1 VEVRPRSESRAER
14 QIGFSGKLGEPPV
27 SSTNAGMG
35 SARLYQVPRSLAR
48 FSPVV
53 AKKEEAIEVID
64 AERNAKAERWTK
76 AVLVSS

>member
-1 VEVRPRSESRAER
+1 MSRAKR
-14 QIGFSGKLGEPPV
+14 RIGFPGKLGEPPV
-27 SSTNAGMG
+27 STTNAGMG
-35 SARLYQVPRSLAR
+35 SPRLYQVPGSSAR

-53 AKKEEAIEVID
+53 VKKEEVLEVID

>member
-1 VEVRPRSESRAER
+1 
-14 QIGFSGKLGEPPV
+14 
-27 SSTNAGMG
+27 MG
-35 SARLYQVPRSLAR
+35 SPRLYQVPGSSAR

-53 AKKEEAIEVID
+53 VKKEEALEVID